1 MSRVVQLT
9 LTMNPEGQIVAE
21 IPFNGGRRH
30 ILIDSFESIRRILAA
45 QLHRSQST
53 IGTDGAPT
61 QSQVIHWER
70 HLEGADYSDNA
81 SVKDSKR
88 ERMDTSGAVI
98 RVNNLDPDN
107 CIWCLAHTMG
117 LATDRRAHN
126 RARAILR
133 EQRKA
138 ASRPFSMGDGSVKVR
153 HIPAQ
158 DKHIRSSSTPKHE
171 VIDHGDISLD
181 LSELGI

>member
-9 LTMNPEGQIVAE
+9 LTMNPEGSIVAE

-61 QSQVIHWER
+61 QSQVTHWEK
-70 HLEGADYSDNA
+70 HLEQADPVNGIIL
-81 SVKDSKR
+81 SVQNLQP
-88 ERMDTSGAVI
+88 DT
-98 RVNNLDPDN
+98 

-133 EQRKA
+133 EQRRA
-138 ASRPFSMGDGSVKVR
+138 ATHPFTMGDGSVKVR
-153 HIPAQ
+153 IIPSA
-158 DKHIRSSSTPKHE
+158 DKRIKSSSTPKHE
-171 VIDHGDISLD
+171 MQDLQIDLD